1 MEILFFLF
9 INLLHWV
16 FAAAHG
22 LSLVVA
28 SRGLLYIAAHG
39 RLIVVAS
46 LVVDHRLQAHVL

>member
-16 FAAAHG
+16 FAATHG
-22 LSLVVA
+22 LSLAAV

-39 RLIVVAS
+39 LLIVVAS
-46 LVVDHRLQAHVL
+46 LVMDHRLQAHVL

>member
-9 INLLHWV
+9 INLLHSV

-22 LSLVVA
+22 LSLVAA

-46 LVVDHRLQAHVL
+46 LAVDHRLQAHVL